1 MTAPASFGATRYELP
16 LPGDRN
22 LILAPLTPAEGTRLG
37 ALFAAIDPWA
47 AYGYPAVTL
56 SAFLANPEP
65 GARRLAL
72 MLGGETAG
80 AAVVRPGWLRGPY
93 LNFLAVVPGAQDR
106 GIGGAF
112 LSWIER
118 EARAAKERN
127 LWVAASEINT
137 GAIRLYE
144 RHGFAQTAKL
154 DDLAWDGRT
163 EILMRKRLV

>member
-1 MTAPASFGATRYELP
+1 MSTPASFGAARYELP
-16 LPGDRN
+16 LAGGED
-22 LILAPLTPAEGTRLG
+22 LILAPLSPADGTRLG
-37 ALFAAIDPWA
+37 AVFAAIDPWA
-47 AYGYPAVTL
+47 AYGYPAATL

-65 GARRLAL
+65 GAQRLAL

-112 LSWIER
+112 LTWMER
-118 EARAAKERN
+118 EARTSKERN

-144 RHGFAQTAKL
+144 RHGFVQTAKL
-154 DDLAWDGRT
+154 DDLAWDGRA
-163 EILMRKRLV
+163 EILMRKRLA